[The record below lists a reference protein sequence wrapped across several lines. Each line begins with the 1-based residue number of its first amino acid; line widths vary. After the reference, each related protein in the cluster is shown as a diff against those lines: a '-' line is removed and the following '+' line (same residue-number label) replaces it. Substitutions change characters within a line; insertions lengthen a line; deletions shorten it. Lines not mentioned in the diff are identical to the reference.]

1 MNTLKIILLALTIIG
16 TSQLTASDCAV
27 GYAHMQNGKYK
38 QAYSEFRALA
48 ERGYPVY
55 MNMMGDMHMKG
66 QGVPESKMIAHVWY
80 SLSAAQENDKG
91 IDSKNKIGKELS
103 REQLADSQYFAKEYA
118 KNYLEPYVASW
129 SLD

>member
-1 MNTLKIILLALTIIG
+1 MNTLKIILLAVTMMSS
-16 TSQLTASDCAV
+16 SQLIASDCAV

-55 MNMMGDMHMKG
+55 MNMMGDMHIKG
-66 QGVPESKMIAHVWY
+66 QGVPKSKMIAHVWY
-80 SLSAAQENDKG
+80 SLSAAQDNDKG
-91 IDSKNKIGKELS
+91 INGRNKLSKELS
-103 REQLADSQYFAKEYA
+103 NEQLSDSLYIAKEYA
-118 KNYLEPYVASW
+118 KDYLEPYIASW